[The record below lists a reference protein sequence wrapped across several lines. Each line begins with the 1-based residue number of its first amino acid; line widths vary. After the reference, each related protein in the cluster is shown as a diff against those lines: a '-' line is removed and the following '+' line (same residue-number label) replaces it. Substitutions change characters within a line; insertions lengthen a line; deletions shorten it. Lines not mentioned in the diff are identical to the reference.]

1 MKLVKVSLYLQ
12 SKYITYIYVV
22 LYGFQK
28 MNAKKVNTSDK
39 VEKQILALAP
49 TIIPSLYVLFKL
61 ESGSTRL
68 NVLED

>member
-28 MNAKKVNTSDK
+28 MNAKKVN
-39 VEKQILALAP
+39 KQILALAP